1 MDIKKIINEEIL
13 NLLEVRHVITPYSPN
28 QRVRKT
34 DIDNNEPLRD
44 SESIVVYHG
53 YSKFDEAILAA
64 KFGLSGKE
72 RAKRIYSYESG
83 NNPKGLFV
91 SIDFGTVER
100 QFSGGGVIMEFST
113 KVSNLEAPVWVG
125 GRSYFV
131 QGEYTKSFK
140 DDDERQQQQ
149 LANREKHGE
158 SEYEAIRNS
167 DRPEL
172 AWALFDGPEHQAL
185 FIGDLNPNMIT
196 GFWVNERLKNDRR
209 TDGQWQ
215 RLSRKDFYKR
225 YVNDENL
232 KTNYLR
238 KAGSSNPDYDNPKRT
253 YSDDYYNKESK
264 WFQPAE
270 DFTVEEFKA
279 RLDKHGY
286 DYDEVVNDYIKHW
299 DNDMMSTL
307 FYPKQLEQVKKF
319 YGVRD

>member
-1 MDIKKIINEEIL
+1 MDIKKIINEEIQ
-13 NLLEVRHVITPYSPN
+13 NMVEVRHVIPPFGPN
-28 QRVRKT
+28 QQFRKT

-44 SESIVVYHG
+44 NESIVVYHG

-91 SIDFGTVER
+91 SVDFGTVER
-100 QFSGGGVIMEFST
+100 QFAHGGVIVEFST
-113 KVSNLEAPVWVG
+113 KVSDLEAPVWVG

-149 LANREKHGE
+149 LANRETHGE
-158 SEYEAIRNS
+158 SEYEAISNS

-172 AWALFDGPEHQAL
+172 AWALFEGPEKQAL
-185 FIGDLNPNMIT
+185 FTGDLNPNMIRI
-196 GFWVNERLKNDRR
+196 FWVNERLKNDRR
-209 TDGQWQ
+209 TDGQWE
-215 RLSRKDFYKR
+215 RLSRKEFLKR
-225 YVNDENL
+225 YDNDKEL
-232 KTNYLR
+232 KTTQHQY
-238 KAGSSNPDYDNPKRT
+238 SNDKEPS
-253 YSDDYYNKESK
+253 YSEDYYSKQSK

-270 DFTVEEFKA
+270 DFNIDVFKA
-279 RLDKHGY
+279 RLDKQGY
-286 DYDEVVNDYIKHW
+286 DYDEFVDDYIKHW
-299 DNDMMSTL
+299 DNHIMQTL

-319 YGVRD
+319 YGIN